1 MRQVRHVCD
10 RRRAL
15 LPTVWGRPGGDK
27 VHFVQRRC
35 SARSE
40 ILSWLRQAHGSLN
53 TKGRPLWREVPRA
66 PARCYAV
73 EDFNLPTMSVS

>member
-15 LPTVWGRPGGDK
+15 LPTVWGRAGGDK

-40 ILSWLRQAHGSLN
+40 ILSWLRQADGSLN
-53 TKGRPLWREVPRA
+53 TTGRPFWVVHRLA
-66 PARCYAV
+66 CYAV